1 MEGPAGGTYIL
12 LIELP
17 RDCEIAVGA
26 LGPLSFPRGFYAYVG
41 SAMGGLE
48 ARIRRHLRKRK
59 RFHWHIDFL
68 LQRARVREVISIRGK
83 KVECPLARE
92 LEQTF
97 PCIPRFGSSDCRC
110 KSHLFF
116 CRDYRLLREKILKLS
131 KGQPWDS
138 RMEKGFT
145 S

>member
-1 MEGPAGGTYIL
+1 MITGMEKSKGGTYIL

-26 LGPLSFPRGFYAYVG
+26 LGPLSFPKGFYAYVG

-48 ARIRRHLRKRK
+48 ARIRRHLRKVK

-68 LQRARVREVISIRGK
+68 LQEARVREVIPLPGK
-83 KVECPLARE
+83 RIECPLARE
-92 LEQTF
+92 LQRTF
-97 PCIPRFGSSDCRC
+97 PCVPRFGSSDCRC

-116 CRDYRLLREKILKLS
+116 CEDYQPLREEILRLS
-131 KGQPWDS
+131 RGQP
-138 RMEKGFT
+138 
-145 S
+145 